1 MKILVVDDEKLLVK
15 GIKFNLEND
24 GYEVAAAYD
33 GEEAVELAKSGDFDL
48 IILDI
53 MMPKMTG
60 LEACMQIR
68 EFSNVPIIMLTAKGE
83 DMDKLIGFEQG
94 TDDYLTKPFN
104 ILELKARIR
113 ALLRRSTP
121 AETKEECTRITC
133 GDITL
138 DTSERNAYKNGK
150 AVELTA
156 REFDLMELL
165 MKNPGHVYSRENL
178 LDIIWGYESQGEIRT
193 VDVHV
198 RRLREKLERVP
209 AQPEYIMTKWG
220 VGYYFKA

>member
-1 MKILVVDDEKLLVK
+1 M
-15 GIKFNLEND
+15 
-24 GYEVAAAYD
+24 AAAYD
-33 GEEAVELAKSGDFDL
+33 GEEAVELAKTGDFDL

-53 MMPKMTG
+53 MMPKLTG

-121 AETKEECTRITC
+121 AESKEDTTRITC

-178 LDIIWGYESQGEIRT
+178 LDIIWGYEYQGEIRT

>member
-33 GEEAVELAKSGDFDL
+33 GEEAVELAKTGDFDL

-53 MMPKMTG
+53 MMPKLTG
-60 LEACMQIR
+60 LGACMQIR

-121 AETKEECTRITC
+121 AESKEDTTRITC

-178 LDIIWGYESQGEIRT
+178 LDIIWGYEYQGEIRT